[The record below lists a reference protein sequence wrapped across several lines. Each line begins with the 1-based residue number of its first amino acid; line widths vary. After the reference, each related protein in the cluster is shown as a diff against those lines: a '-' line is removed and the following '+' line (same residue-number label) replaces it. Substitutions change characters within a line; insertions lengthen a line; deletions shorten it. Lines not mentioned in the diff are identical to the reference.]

1 MLLSKRNGYHRP
13 TKNEINDIGKVSALI
28 QHKSCKS
35 NIFILNV
42 LRFQNGFLVQIKR
55 AINRLSC
62 IACCIS
68 VKVKKNKN
76 ILSRT
81 LFLTYLRIYI
91 YTHVCVCVCV
101 CVLMAMLDLRKISTL
116 IKPELIG

>member
-13 TKNEINDIGKVSALI
+13 TKNEINDIGKVCALI
-28 QHKSCKS
+28 QHKSCKP

-81 LFLTYLRIYI
+81 LFLFENIYI
-91 YTHVCVCVCV
+91 HMCVCVCV
-101 CVLMAMLDLRKISTL
+101 SMAMLDLRKISTL
-116 IKPELIG
+116 IKPELDSE